1 MGLFRGDITL
11 SHLGFDVG
19 IKPEG
24 LALRLTLTVNVL
36 SLTKCSLSHK
46 LLIRSSRL
54 TI

>member
-24 LALRLTLTVNVL
+24 LQ
-36 SLTKCSLSHK
+36 
-46 LLIRSSRL
+46 LLAQPVDVDR
-54 TI
+54 